1 MRSKKPTVT
10 AVAGSVAGAVASGI
24 AGSLATGCAPAPDH
38 ERPPVAGAAYGE
50 RVRFRC
56 ERDRG
61 FLATFY
67 GGQRPVCVIEAGDSV
82 SYELP
87 LISRTETGAVYSD
100 GTMRLTLGAF
110 PQAELYLGPGETLT
124 NCEGVPSGP

>member
-1 MRSKKPTVT
+1 MDTTKRRSRGVT
-10 AVAGSVAGAVASGI
+10 DVVAGGEGTAGGGGPPEPG
-24 AGSLATGCAPAPDH
+24 AGF
-38 ERPPVAGAAYGE
+38 VE

-67 GGQRPVCVIEAGDSV
+67 DGARPVCVIEAGDDV
-82 SYELP
+82 TYELP
-87 LISRTETGAVYSD
+87 LVSRTGTTAVYSN
-100 GTMRLTLGAF
+100 GTVRLTLGSY

-124 NCEGVPSGP
+124 ECVGISSSV

>member
-1 MRSKKPTVT
+1 MSAKKPAVS
-10 AVAGSVAGAVASGI
+10 AVVGVVAGTLVSGGAAAVEYDRPLVAGAQ
-24 AGSLATGCAPAPDH
+24 
-38 ERPPVAGAAYGE
+38 YGE

-67 GGQRPVCVIEAGDSV
+67 GGKRPVCIIEAGDSV
-82 SYELP
+82 TYELP
-87 LISRTETGAVYSD
+87 LISRTEDKAIYSD
-100 GTMRLTLGAF
+100 GSMRLTLGTF

-124 NCEGVPSGP
+124 NCEGVPSSP

>member
-1 MRSKKPTVT
+1 MDTRKRGSQGVT
-10 AVAGSVAGAVASGI
+10 GAGGEGPAGGGGPPMPG
-24 AGSLATGCAPAPDH
+24 AGL
-38 ERPPVAGAAYGE
+38 VE

-67 GGQRPVCVIEAGDSV
+67 GGPRPVCVIEVADDV
-82 SYELP
+82 RYELP
-87 LISRTETGAVYSD
+87 LVSRTGTTAVYSD
-100 GTMRLTLGAF
+100 GTMRLTLGSY

-124 NCEGVPSGP
+124 ECEGISSGV